1 MYCHSFIII
10 WTLVDLNT
18 RCPRYHFAKIVKHL
32 SLIVFT
38 CIQFFYVQLLVTLKV
53 LTTNWTISV
62 VPFHVLQLIVN

>member
-18 RCPRYHFAKIVKHL
+18 RCPRYHFTKIVKHL

-38 CIQFFYVQLLVTLKV
+38 CVQFFYV
-53 LTTNWTISV
+53 
-62 VPFHVLQLIVN
+62 